1 MGVKFSNNGH
11 STLASSLTSSGT
23 SITVASGH
31 GSRFPSL
38 SSGEYF
44 YATLIDAS
52 NNLEI
57 VKVTARSS
65 DVLTATRAQEGTT
78 ARAFAIGDRI
88 ELRVTA
94 QGLLDLTSVNLD
106 GDKGDI
112 TVSSSGATWS
122 IDNNVVGADEL
133 NVSGN
138 GSSGNALLSDGDGTF
153 SWGQAGTTIQRVSST
168 NATRTSVGLTSG
180 SNRYTLWS
188 SMLTINRQRSDSHI
202 HVVAKLSG
210 HGKYSYPYYGTQLY
224 WHGTGYTTGERWQ
237 GSHYVIGPYISNGNI
252 LWHIDMVLSATTLG
266 SNTGN
271 LILEAAFRDPGGA
284 GGNRPFNTWNPNT
297 SDDNR
302 GAQQGSTC
310 IATEFI

>member
-44 YATLIDAS
+44 YATLIDSS

-65 DVLTATRAQEGTT
+65 DVLTATRAQESTT

-94 QGLLDLTSVNLD
+94 QGLADHIDLD
-106 GDKGDI
+106 
-112 TVSSSGATWS
+112 
-122 IDNNVVGADEL
+122 NVVADDSITAAKI

-138 GSSGNALLSDGDGTF
+138 GTSGQALLSDGDGSF
-153 SWGQAGTTIQRVSST
+153 SFGSSFDELTDVGIWLDTAGGEGPAGPSSTGVAERYGNQTIFNSSNLNMRQTSNGNQVITIQEAGDYFIKVAGAQGGGYQGGLGGHAWGTVTLSANDVLYCRVGQAGLQGGQDATSTTPT
-168 NATRTSVGLTSG
+168 TSPEDTIFHEDISG
-180 SNRYTLWS
+180 ANNKGGGGFGDGRGG
-188 SMLTINRQRSDSHI
+188 D
-202 HVVAKLSG
+202 
-210 HGKYSYPYYGTQLY
+210 
-224 WHGTGYTTGERWQ
+224 
-237 GSHYVIGPYISNGNI
+237 
-252 LWHIDMVLSATTLG
+252 
-266 SNTGN
+266 
-271 LILEAAFRDPGGA
+271 GGA
-284 GGNRPFNTWNPNT
+284 
-297 SDDNR
+297 
-302 GAQQGSTC
+302 A
-310 IATEFI
+310 